1 MMMISFMKIQVSLNG
16 EGKRKRLIAEHS
28 CPCRSPWTG
37 SASSLVRPFTR
48 VASKEQMSRLSTYF
62 SYSISLEK
70 VGKLFFFFFLSPI
83 KLIEI
88 RWEKKT
94 EQEFFLVY
102 QMDAQSLEDQEWFC
116 LV

>member
-1 MMMISFMKIQVSLNG
+1 MG
-16 EGKRKRLIAEHS
+16 
-28 CPCRSPWTG
+28 
-37 SASSLVRPFTR
+37 
-48 VASKEQMSRLSTYF
+48 RLSTCF

-70 VGKLFFFFFLSPI
+70 VGMLFFFLFPL

-88 RWEKKT
+88 RWEKKI
-94 EQEFFLVY
+94 EQEFYLVY

>member
-1 MMMISFMKIQVSLNG
+1 MKIQVYLNG
-16 EGKRKRLIAEHS
+16 DGKRKRLIAEHS
-28 CPCRSPWTG
+28 CPCKSPWTG
-37 SASSLVRPFTR
+37 STSSLVRPFTR
-48 VASKEQMSRLSTYF
+48 VASKEQMGRLTTYF

-70 VGKLFFFFFLSPI
+70 VSKLFFFFLFLL

-102 QMDAQSLEDQEWFC
+102 QMDAQPLEDQEWFC